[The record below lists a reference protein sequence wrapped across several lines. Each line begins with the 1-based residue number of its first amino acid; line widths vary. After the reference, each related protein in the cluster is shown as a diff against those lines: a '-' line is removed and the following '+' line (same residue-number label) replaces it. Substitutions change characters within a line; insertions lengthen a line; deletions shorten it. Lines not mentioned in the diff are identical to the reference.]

1 MRVWSWLLILA
12 CPALAQEAPHPE
24 STSRAEVRLQDGVA
38 THAFWDFRFK
48 ADGLA
53 LDTLPPPP
61 GRVFSGRDGQ
71 GVRIRID
78 VIESAKHAAPESYA
92 AADIDGWRAEKRS
105 MEDSKELEGP
115 GYQIAF
121 VERDAEGHS
130 RTQGYAWHR
139 RGAQCFRVHAGLDG
153 ADGAGRERVRKAL
166 AGFEPGEDNGRCMLV
181 LQMARATGYAYDD
194 PRNLFPAA
202 QAYSAGRFGAYIE
215 LDGKM
220 PALAERLGLRILQ
233 NPKGLNGARQLQVR
247 EMLGYA
253 QLEQNKL
260 DAGTKTLEQ
269 AVKFAGDKG
278 LLEKSKHNP
287 VYNLACAYARG
298 KRTKDAFDMLTRY
311 FSAIKGQHLTDML
324 AHAKHVGQV
333 LSLDRGGSRI
343 RTRCWC
349 RR

>member
-121 VERDAEGHS
+121 VEIRLWPPS
-130 RTQGYAWHR
+130 S
-139 RGAQCFRVHAGLDG
+139 
-153 ADGAGRERVRKAL
+153 
-166 AGFEPGEDNGRCMLV
+166 
-181 LQMARATGYAYDD
+181 AT
-194 PRNLFPAA
+194 P
-202 QAYSAGRFGAYIE
+202 
-215 LDGKM
+215 
-220 PALAERLGLRILQ
+220 
-233 NPKGLNGARQLQVR
+233 
-247 EMLGYA
+247 
-253 QLEQNKL
+253 
-260 DAGTKTLEQ
+260 T
-269 AVKFAGDKG
+269 
-278 LLEKSKHNP
+278 
-287 VYNLACAYARG
+287 
-298 KRTKDAFDMLTRY
+298 
-311 FSAIKGQHLTDML
+311 
-324 AHAKHVGQV
+324 
-333 LSLDRGGSRI
+333 
-343 RTRCWC
+343 
-349 RR
+349 